1 MLKRIEKTATK
12 ELREYLDSRSQE
24 ISSEII
30 LRASEIIDEIRKNGD
45 EVAKA
50 YTKKFDGIEIDD
62 FRGNFCNGP
71 VFLGQ
76 KAQVLHLSG
85 GKAVCMHK
93 FRSSPEELAD

>member
-62 FRGNFCNGP
+62 FRVSQQEIDEALQKSGQLKQK
-71 VFLGQ
+71 LG
-76 KAQVLHLSG
+76 
-85 GKAVCMHK
+85 
-93 FRSSPEELAD
+93 